1 MRSPDN
7 PVNVGLLGL
16 GVVGSGVLSALGR
29 NGSLIPHSVGRPV
42 QVTRILVRDPNKP
55 RPVVFDPKMLT
66 ADAAQVLEDTS
77 IDIIAEAMGG
87 EQPALDYIRTALEA
101 GKSVVTANK
110 EVMAKHGPELLEL
123 AARRGA
129 HLLFEASVGGGIPIL
144 GPLTKSLRGNEIRG
158 IRAIINGTTNYIL
171 TKMSHEDVEFA
182 QALHEAQELGYAE
195 ADPTND
201 VEGIDAGYKL
211 AILASLAFHTRV
223 AAQDV
228 HLEGIS
234 RLTGR
239 DFQYARD
246 LGYVIKLMAIATN
259 RDGRV
264 EARVHPA
271 LVPQEAPLA
280 KVDGVL
286 NAVEVEGDL
295 VDKVLFHG
303 RGAGS
308 MPTASAMVGD
318 ILEAAWSIAN
328 GLPAARLLTLDR
340 EVSLCPISDLVT
352 RYYIR
357 ATVLDR
363 AGVLAQM
370 AAILGNLHISIASVI
385 QKEVGLNDGTAE
397 LVITTYHSQERD
409 VQQALRELEGLD
421 VVKEIGNLLRV
432 EE

>member
-1 MRSPDN
+1 MRSQDS

-16 GVVGSGVLSALGR
+16 GVVGGGVLTALGR
-29 NGSLIPHSVGRPV
+29 NGDAIARSVGRPV
-42 QVTRILVRDPNKP
+42 QVTGVLVRDPDRP
-55 RPVVFDPKMLT
+55 RAVEFDRQLLT
-66 ADAAQVLEDTS
+66 TDATRILEDAS
-77 IDIIAEAMGG
+77 VHVVAEAMGG
-87 EQPALDYIRTALEA
+87 EQPALDYIRAALEA
-101 GKSVVTANK
+101 SKSVVTANK

-123 AARRGA
+123 AARKGA

-144 GPLTKSLRGNEIRG
+144 GPLTRSLRGNEIRG

-171 TKMSHEDVEFA
+171 TKMSQEGMEFS
-182 QALHEAQELGYAE
+182 QALGEAQELGYAE

-223 AAQDV
+223 AAGDV

-239 DFQYARD
+239 DFQYARE
-246 LGYVIKLMAIATN
+246 LGYVIKLMAIAAS
-259 RDGRV
+259 RDGRM

-271 LVPQEAPLA
+271 LLPQDAPLA

-295 VDKVLFHG
+295 VDRVLFHG

-308 MPTASAMVGD
+308 LPTASAMVGD
-318 ILEAAWSIAN
+318 ILEVAWSVAN
-328 GLPAARLLTLDR
+328 GLPAAGLLTLDR
-340 EVSLCPISDLVT
+340 RLSLSPIADLET

-370 AAILGNLHISIASVI
+370 AAILGNLKISIASVI
-385 QKEVGLNDGTAE
+385 QKEVGRNDGTAE
-397 LVITTYHSQERD
+397 LVITTYHSRERD
-409 VQQALRELEGLD
+409 VQQALRELEQLE

>member
-1 MRSPDN
+1 
-7 PVNVGLLGL
+7 
-16 GVVGSGVLSALGR
+16 
-29 NGSLIPHSVGRPV
+29 
-42 QVTRILVRDPNKP
+42 
-55 RPVVFDPKMLT
+55 
-66 ADAAQVLEDTS
+66 
-77 IDIIAEAMGG
+77 
-87 EQPALDYIRTALEA
+87 
-101 GKSVVTANK
+101 
-110 EVMAKHGPELLEL
+110 MAKHGPELLEL
-123 AARRGA
+123 AARNGA

-171 TKMSHEDVEFA
+171 TKMSQEDVEFS
-182 QALHEAQELGYAE
+182 QALGEAQELGYAE

-223 AAQDV
+223 ASQDV
-228 HLEGIS
+228 HLEGIT

-239 DFQYARD
+239 DFQYARE

-259 RDGRV
+259 RDGRM

-271 LVPQEAPLA
+271 LLPQDAPLA

-295 VDKVLFHG
+295 VDRVLFHG

-318 ILEAAWSIAN
+318 ILEVASSIAN
-328 GLPAARLLTLDR
+328 GLPAAGLISLDR
-340 EVSLCPISDLVT
+340 QLSLCPIADLET

-370 AAILGNLHISIASVI
+370 AAILGNLKISIASVI
-385 QKEVGLNDGTAE
+385 QKEVGRNDGTAE
-397 LVITTYHSQERD
+397 LVITTYHSRERD
-409 VQQALRELEGLD
+409 VQQALEELERLD

>member
-1 MRSPDN
+1 MRSPDKSI
-7 PVNVGLLGL
+7 NVGLLGL
-16 GVVGSGVLSALGR
+16 GVVGGGVLSALGR
-29 NGSLIPHSVGRPV
+29 NSAVIAQAVGRPV
-42 QVTRILVRDPNKP
+42 QITRVLVRDPDKP
-55 RPVVFDPKMLT
+55 RPVEVDRQILT
-66 ADAAQVLEDTS
+66 VNAAQVLEDAE
-77 IDIIAEAMGG
+77 IDIVVEAMGG
-87 EQPALDYIRTALEA
+87 EQPALDYIRKALVG

-123 AARRGA
+123 AGRNGV

-144 GPLTKSLRGNEIRG
+144 GPLTRSLRGNEIRG

-171 TKMSHEDVEFA
+171 TKMAHEDMEFA
-182 QALHEAQELGYAE
+182 EALREAQELGYAE

-201 VEGIDAGYKL
+201 VEGIDARYKL

-223 AAQDV
+223 ASQDI
-228 HLEGIS
+228 HLEGIT

-239 DFQYARD
+239 DFRYARD
-246 LGYVIKLMAIATN
+246 LGYVIKLMAIATS
-259 RDGRV
+259 RDGLM

-271 LVPQEAPLA
+271 LVPQDAPLA

-308 MPTASAMVGD
+308 MPTASAIVGD
-318 ILEAAWSIAN
+318 LLEAACSMAN
-328 GLPAARLLTLDR
+328 GLPAAGFVTLDR
-340 EVSLCPISDLVT
+340 EVTLCPISDLVT

-370 AAILGNLHISIASVI
+370 AAILGSLQISIASVI
-385 QKEVGLNDGTAE
+385 QKEVDPNVGTAE
-397 LVITTYHSQERD
+397 LVITTHPSQERD
-409 VQQALRELEGLD
+409 VQQALRELERLE
-421 VVKEIGNLLRV
+421 VVREIGNLLRV